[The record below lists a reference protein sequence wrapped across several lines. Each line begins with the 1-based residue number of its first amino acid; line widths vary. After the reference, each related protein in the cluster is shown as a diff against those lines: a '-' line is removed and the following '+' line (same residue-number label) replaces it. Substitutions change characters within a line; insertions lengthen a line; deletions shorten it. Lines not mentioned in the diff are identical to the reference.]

1 MKKQNQDWSIEEAR
15 TWMKMYLDS
24 YTRQDESLI
33 FKDIAKKLDRSYD
46 SAKIR
51 YAEVRRILGGEY
63 DFPIITP
70 NFQKVVQETI
80 ESGRVS
86 ENKMKIIFE

>member
-1 MKKQNQDWSIEEAR
+1 MKKQNQDWSIEEAS
-15 TWMKMYLDS
+15 TWMKMYLDN

-33 FKDIAKKLDRSYD
+33 FKDIAEKLGRSYD

-51 YAEVRRILGGEY
+51 YAEVRRILGGAY

-80 ESGRVS
+80 ESGVVS

>member
-15 TWMKMYLDS
+15 TWMKMYLDN

-33 FKDIAKKLDRSYD
+33 FKDIAEKLGRSYD

-70 NFQKVVQETI
+70 NFTQVVQETI

>member
-1 MKKQNQDWSIEEAR
+1 MKNQNQDWSIEEAR
-15 TWMKMYLDS
+15 TWMKMYLDN
-24 YTRQDESLI
+24 YTRQDESVI
-33 FKDIAKKLDRSYD
+33 FKNIAETLGRSYD

-70 NFQKVVQETI
+70 NFSQVVQETI

>member
-1 MKKQNQDWSIEEAR
+1 MKNQNQDWSIEEAR
-15 TWMKMYLDS
+15 TWMKTYLDN

-33 FKDIAKKLDRSYD
+33 FKDIAEKLGRSYD

-80 ESGRVS
+80 ESGQVS

>member
-1 MKKQNQDWSIEEAR
+1 MKNQNQDWSIEEAR
-15 TWMKMYLDS
+15 TWMKMYLDN

-33 FKDIAKKLDRSYD
+33 FKNIAETLGRSYD
-46 SAKIR
+46 GAKTR

-70 NFQKVVQETI
+70 NFAQVVQETI
-80 ESGRVS
+80 DSGRVS

>member
-33 FKDIAKKLDRSYD
+33 FKDIAEKLDRSYD

-70 NFQKVVQETI
+70 NFEKVVQETI

>member
-1 MKKQNQDWSIEEAR
+1 MKNQNQDWSIEEAR
-15 TWMKMYLDS
+15 TWMKMYLDN
-24 YTRQDESLI
+24 YTRQDESIL
-33 FKDIAKKLDRSYD
+33 FKNIAETLGRSHD

-70 NFQKVVQETI
+70 NFAQVVQETI
-80 ESGRVS
+80 DSGRAS
-86 ENKMKIIFE
+86 KNKMKIIFE

>member
-15 TWMKMYLDS
+15 TWMKMYLDN

-33 FKDIAKKLDRSYD
+33 FKDIAEKLDRSYD

-70 NFQKVVQETI
+70 NFEKVVQETI

>member
-1 MKKQNQDWSIEEAR
+1 M
-15 TWMKMYLDS
+15 
-24 YTRQDESLI
+24 
-33 FKDIAKKLDRSYD
+33 IALKLYS
-46 SAKIR
+46 
-51 YAEVRRILGGEY
+51 EVRRILGGEY

>member
-1 MKKQNQDWSIEEAR
+1 MEKQNQDWSLEEAR

-24 YTRQDESLI
+24 YTRQDESVI
-33 FKDIAKKLDRSYD
+33 FKNISETLGRSYH

-63 DFPIITP
+63 DFPIVTP
-70 NFQKVVQETI
+70 NFEKVVQETI
-80 ESGRVS
+80 DSGNIS
-86 ENKMKIIFE
+86 ENKMKIIFD

>member
-15 TWMKMYLDS
+15 TWMKTYLDN

-33 FKDIAKKLDRSYD
+33 FKDIAEKLDRSYD

-80 ESGRVS
+80 ESGQVS

>member
-1 MKKQNQDWSIEEAR
+1 MKNQNQDWSIEEAR
-15 TWMKMYLDS
+15 TWMKIYLDN

-33 FKDIAKKLDRSYD
+33 FKDIAEKLNRSYD

>member
-33 FKDIAKKLDRSYD
+33 FKDIAEKLDRSYD

>member
-1 MKKQNQDWSIEEAR
+1 MKNQNQDWSIEEAR
-15 TWMKMYLDS
+15 TWMKTYLDN

-33 FKDIAKKLDRSYD
+33 FKDIAEKLDRSYD

-70 NFQKVVQETI
+70 NFKRVVQETI

>member
-1 MKKQNQDWSIEEAR
+1 MKNQNQDWSIEEAR
-15 TWMKMYLDS
+15 TWMKIYLDN

-33 FKDIAKKLDRSYD
+33 FKDIAEKLGRSYD

-70 NFQKVVQETI
+70 NFEKVVQETI
-80 ESGRVS
+80 ESGVVS

>member
-33 FKDIAKKLDRSYD
+33 FKDIAEKLDRSYD
-46 SAKIR
+46 SAKI
-51 YAEVRRILGGEY
+51 
-63 DFPIITP
+63 
-70 NFQKVVQETI
+70 
-80 ESGRVS
+80 
-86 ENKMKIIFE
+86 IF

>member
-1 MKKQNQDWSIEEAR
+1 MKNQNQDWSIEEAR
-15 TWMKMYLDS
+15 TWMKMYLDN

-33 FKDIAKKLDRSYD
+33 FKNIAETLGRSYD
-46 SAKIR
+46 GAKIR

-70 NFQKVVQETI
+70 NFTQVVQETI
-80 ESGRVS
+80 DSGRVS

>member
-1 MKKQNQDWSIEEAR
+1 MKNQNQDWSIEEAR
-15 TWMKMYLDS
+15 TWMKMYLDN

-33 FKDIAKKLDRSYD
+33 FKNIAETLGRSYD
-46 SAKIR
+46 GAKIR

-70 NFQKVVQETI
+70 NFTQVVQETI
-80 ESGRVS
+80 DSGRAS
-86 ENKMKIIFE
+86 KNKMKIIFE

>member
-1 MKKQNQDWSIEEAR
+1 MKNQNQDWSIEEAR
-15 TWMKMYLDS
+15 TWMKTYLDN

-33 FKDIAKKLDRSYD
+33 FKDIAEKLDRSYD

-80 ESGRVS
+80 ESGQVS